1 MFVMMMQSL
10 VKVNVA
16 KQLVR
21 ETRSLTNWETITFN
35 FYYLQH
41 RKFHIYKRKVSYNY
55 WQYTVN
61 DDITSCTFKMYEKEA
76 KNA

>member
-1 MFVMMMQSL
+1 MMMLNSL
-10 VKVNVA
+10 KSKYVKELA
-16 KQLVR
+16 TKIRYL
-21 ETRSLTNWETITFN
+21 EWEEITFN
-35 FYYLQH
+35 FYHKSYMGLN
-41 RKFHIYKRKVSYNY
+41 FYKRKVSYNY

>member
-1 MFVMMMQSL
+1 MMMQNL

-21 ETRSLTNWETITFN
+21 DTRSLTSWETITFN

-41 RKFHIYKRKVSYNY
+41 KKFHIYIK
-55 WQYTVN
+55 
-61 DDITSCTFKMYEKEA
+61 DISQKIIG
-76 KNA
+76 NSL